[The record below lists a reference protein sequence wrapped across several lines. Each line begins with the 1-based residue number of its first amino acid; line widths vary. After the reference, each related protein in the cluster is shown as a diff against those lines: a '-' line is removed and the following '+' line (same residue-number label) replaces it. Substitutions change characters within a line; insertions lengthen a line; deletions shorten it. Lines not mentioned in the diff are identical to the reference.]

1 MVLAAVSPVGRGD
14 PVQDQR
20 VGWQYPV
27 TPAKL
32 ARATLPSPRLQKGHM
47 TSQRHASSILIAH
60 SYYLRYD
67 DKQWRKMKP
76 YPPLATLLVAS
87 AVRSAGYPVVV
98 FDATL
103 ADGVEDFYDCLKR
116 TQPRF
121 TLIVED
127 NFNFLTKMCTTRMR
141 GAAIDMIRAA
151 KELGSKV
158 VVNGSDA
165 SDNEQLYLDA
175 GADVIV
181 LGEAEHTILDLLTAW
196 TGHPDGTLHNIPGLA
211 LHHDGNGAVASH
223 VYRTAPRAFMKDLDA
238 LAFPAWDLVD
248 VEHYRRVWNDAHG
261 RLSWNLV
268 TSRGCPY
275 KCNWCAKPIFGTR
288 YAQRSPADVAEE
300 MRRLREEVAPDH
312 LWFADDIFGLTAQWI
327 EAFAAEVRAR
337 NAQIPFMMQ
346 SRPNLM
352 KPQVVAALAEAG
364 AEEVWL
370 GTESGSQKILDAMDK
385 GTTID
390 QIRTATRNLKARG
403 IRTCWFIQLGYPGEE
418 WEDIILTRDI
428 IRTERPD
435 DIGIS
440 VSYPLPGTKFFELV
454 KEQLGP
460 KTHWHDSD
468 DLAMMFRGTYQTS
481 FYRAVRSLLH
491 DETDAAANPAPEIQ
505 RRLEA
510 RWMELER
517 IEPEQRS
524 ATLNAASA

>member
-1 MVLAAVSPVGRGD
+1 
-14 PVQDQR
+14 
-20 VGWQYPV
+20 
-27 TPAKL
+27 
-32 ARATLPSPRLQKGHM
+32 
-47 TSQRHASSILIAH
+47 
-60 SYYLRYD
+60 
-67 DKQWRKMKP
+67 
-76 YPPLATLLVAS
+76 
-87 AVRSAGYPVVV
+87 
-98 FDATL
+98 
-103 ADGVEDFYDCLKR
+103 
-116 TQPRF
+116 
-121 TLIVED
+121 
-127 NFNFLTKMCTTRMR
+127 
-141 GAAIDMIRAA
+141 
-151 KELGSKV
+151 
-158 VVNGSDA
+158 
-165 SDNEQLYLDA
+165 
-175 GADVIV
+175 
-181 LGEAEHTILDLLTAW
+181 
-196 TGHPDGTLHNIPGLA
+196 
-211 LHHDGNGAVASH
+211 
-223 VYRTAPRAFMKDLDA
+223 MKDLDA

-275 KCNWCAKPIFGTR
+275 KCNWCAKPLFGTR

-337 NAQIPFMMQ
+337 NARIPFMMQ
-346 SRPNLM
+346 SRANLM

-390 QIRTATRNLKARG
+390 QIRTATRNLKASG

-428 IRTERPD
+428 IRAERPD
-435 DIGIS
+435 DIGVS

-454 KEQLGP
+454 KEQLGH
-460 KTHWHDSD
+460 KTHWQDSD

-481 FYRAVRSLLH
+481 FYRAIRSLLH
-491 DETDAAANPAPEIQ
+491 DETDAGANPAPKIR

-510 RWMELER
+510 RWIELER

-524 ATLNAASA
+524 ATLSTASA